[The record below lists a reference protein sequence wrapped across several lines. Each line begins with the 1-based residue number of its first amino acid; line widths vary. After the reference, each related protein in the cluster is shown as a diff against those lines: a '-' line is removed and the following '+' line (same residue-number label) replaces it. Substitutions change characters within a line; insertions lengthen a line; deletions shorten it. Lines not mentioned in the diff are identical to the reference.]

1 MNVALE
7 NLSGTDPSQR
17 ANALEVIES
26 VARRDLV
33 RPLIRMWDGTPA
45 GGDPQLAMDRLRT
58 DPDDWIRACAEF
70 ATAPRGGPMT
80 QTLTTLSPMERVL
93 FLRKVPLFAEL
104 EPPDLRPIAEIAEE
118 HAFEDGD
125 TIVRQGDEGDEMFI
139 IVSGEVSVAVRDGS
153 GAERTVAVRSE
164 GDVVGEMAI
173 VTNEPRMADLVAR
186 RAVRVLSIERRRFE
200 SILRERPE
208 TSLGVIRVMSRRLT
222 EALQNGEAGTGTT
235 TASTS

>member
-1 MNVALE
+1 V
-7 NLSGTDPSQR
+7 R
-17 ANALEVIES
+17 A
-26 VARRDLV
+26 
-33 RPLIRMWDGTPA
+33 
-45 GGDPQLAMDRLRT
+45 
-58 DPDDWIRACAEF
+58 
-70 ATAPRGGPMT
+70 
-80 QTLTTLSPMERVL
+80 
-93 FLRKVPLFAEL
+93 
-104 EPPDLRPIAEIAEE
+104 
-118 HAFEDGD
+118 
-125 TIVRQGDEGDEMFI
+125 
-139 IVSGEVSVAVRDGS
+139 GS